1 MMRKGHSRVG
11 EGGLCPPEPERGK
24 EWKPSQ
30 GFHFSDLVLEIGR
43 CLAYYGQTAHKAD
56 LGFITETAA
65 HDLAVLCERAY
76 DHDVACHDTLLG
88 IFLEVDKEAE
98 THAQEQTL
106 RGVRKAQVKLATFYM
121 AKNALTHAD
130 RICAD
135 MRGEKPERMASIRAE
150 LASVNEK
157 VFWEVTDRGVNFDYL
172 EPTRKEKLDEFFA
185 RVALR

>member
-1 MMRKGHSRVG
+1 M
-11 EGGLCPPEPERGK
+11 
-24 EWKPSQ
+24 
-30 GFHFSDLVLEIGR
+30 EIGR

-56 LGFITETAA
+56 LGFVTETAA
-65 HDLAVLCERAY
+65 HDLAVLCERAF

-106 RGVRKAQVKLATFYM
+106 RGVRKAQIKLATFYM
-121 AKNALTHAD
+121 SKGAVTHAD

-150 LASVNEK
+150 LVAVNEQE
-157 VFWEVTDRGVNFDYL
+157 FWEVTDRGVNFDFL
-172 EPTRKEKLDEFFA
+172 EPFRKEKLDEFFA
-185 RVALR
+185 RAALM